1 MEVNEVLRQFIVEN
15 FLFGERGN
23 LSDDT
28 SFLESGVIDS
38 TGVLELVLFLEKRF
52 GVSVEDDELIPE
64 NLDSI
69 SSATRFIEEK
79 MFSHANQFTSRD
91 YPVHPAQLP

>member
-28 SFLESGVIDS
+28 SFLESGIIDS
-38 TGVLELVLFLEKRF
+38 TGVLELVLFLDKKF

-69 SSATRFIEEK
+69 SSATRFIQEK
-79 MFSHANQFTSRD
+79 MVSHDNQFTSRD